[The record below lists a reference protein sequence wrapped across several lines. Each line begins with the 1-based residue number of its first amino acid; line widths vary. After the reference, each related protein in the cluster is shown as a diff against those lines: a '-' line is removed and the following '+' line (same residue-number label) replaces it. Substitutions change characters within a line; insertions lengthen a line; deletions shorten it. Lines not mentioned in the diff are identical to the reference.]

1 MGGPPPTR
9 SDGAGLESRAL
20 LAVVGNLARDLF
32 PGRPPRIGGCA
43 YYGARALRLLGRPA
57 RIVTKCAQEHRSE
70 LLPQL
75 VALGVPVVWR
85 PAAVTQTFAFE
96 YSGEERRMQVE
107 AVAEPW
113 TPDDLREAV
122 ADARWVHVGPL
133 LRSDFPVETIEFLAQ
148 GRRLSLDAHG
158 LVRVPEPGPLRLDA
172 DFDRDLLRHVAVL
185 KVSEEEAAAIGSVEE
200 LGVPEVLL
208 TRGSRGSTI
217 IVGGRSED
225 VPAYPILD
233 VDPTGAGDVFAVVYL
248 ASRGA
253 GFAPGAAARR
263 ATAAAAEMLVKR
275 R

>member
-1 MGGPPPTR
+1 M
-9 SDGAGLESRAL
+9 

-43 YYGARALRLLGRPA
+43 FYGARALRLLGRPA
-57 RIVTKCAQEHRSE
+57 RIVTQCAEEHRSQ

-75 VALGVPVVWR
+75 VGLGVPVVWR
-85 PAAVTQTFAFE
+85 RAASTTTFTFE
-96 YSGEERRMQVE
+96 YHGEERHMEVE
-107 AVAEPW
+107 AVGDPW
-113 TPDDLREAV
+113 TPDELSEAV
-122 ADARWVHVGPL
+122 ADARWIHVGPL
-133 LRSDFPVETIEFLAQ
+133 LRSDFPAETIAFLGR
-148 GRRLSLDAHG
+148 GRRLSLDAQG
-158 LVRVPEPGPLRLDA
+158 LVRVPERGPLRLDA
-172 DFDRDLLRHVAVL
+172 RFDRELLRHVDVL
-185 KVSEEEAAAIGSVEE
+185 KVSEEEARAIGSVEE

-217 IVGGRSED
+217 IVDGRAED

-253 GFAPGAAARR
+253 GFSPGAAARR
-263 ATAAAAEMLVKR
+263 ATAAVAEMLAHR